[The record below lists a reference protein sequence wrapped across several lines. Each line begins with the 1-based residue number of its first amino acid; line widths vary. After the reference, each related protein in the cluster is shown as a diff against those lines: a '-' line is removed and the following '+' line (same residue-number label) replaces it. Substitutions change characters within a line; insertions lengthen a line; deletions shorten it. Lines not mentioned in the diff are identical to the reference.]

1 MFVST
6 NNLINELNSLK
17 DPDRARSFARFFK
30 SGPGQYGEGDHFL
43 GIMVP
48 TVRKLVAKYYRQLE
62 LVDVTQLLA
71 SPYHETRLLALLVLV
86 KKYQTTKSDEEKRE
100 LYEYYL
106 NHRSGINNWDLV
118 DVTTPQLVGDYL
130 LTHQRD
136 ILYDLARSNN
146 LWERRISIMATFAF
160 IRAGEYADTLKLSKI
175 LLNDP
180 HDLIHKAVGWMLREL
195 GKKDN
200 SALTKFLDTHASTMP
215 RTMLRYA
222 IEKLPEAQRKYY
234 LSKKA

>member
-30 SGPGQYGEGDHFL
+30 SGPGQYGEGDQFL
-43 GIMVP
+43 GIMVQ

-62 LVDVTQLLA
+62 LTDVTQLLA
-71 SPYHETRLLALLVLV
+71 SPYHEVRLLALLVLV

-106 NHRSGINNWDLV
+106 NHRGGINNWDLV

-160 IRAGEYADTLKLSKI
+160 IRAGEYADTLKISKI
-175 LLNDP
+175 LLNDR
-180 HDLIHKAVGWMLREL
+180 HDLIHKAVGWMLREM
-195 GKKDN
+195 GKKDEA
-200 SALTKFLDTHASTMP
+200 ALISYLDKYATQMP

-222 IEKLPEAQRKYY
+222 IEKLPEPERKYY
-234 LSKKA
+234 LKKKS